1 MIKFTHTLII
11 LVDFR
16 ALTHVAC
23 EYIKCLEKAVEFYM
37 LVGCFK
43 VCDS

>member
-1 MIKFTHTLII
+1 MIKFTRALII

-16 ALTHVAC
+16 ELTHVAC
-23 EYIKCLEKAVEFYM
+23 EYIKCLEKAVEFYI

-43 VCDS
+43 VGDS